1 MSLAELSESEDESD
15 PLDEEEEEPELEP
28 ELLELLLPLLLAL
41 GRGLG
46 GMVGSEPMPQLWIF
60 LISSKRKNVS
70 LRAAVLQG
78 FASFLAKSLSAC
90 RAAVVV
96 GAGRT
101 TGRFG
106 LVCLEESCSPRMRTN
121 CLTVAFTLGRP
132 AGRAK
137 SDNTQNSLSVALV
150 LYGT

>member
-1 MSLAELSESEDESD
+1 MFCLNTFFLSLAELSESEDESD

-78 FASFLAKSLSAC
+78 FASFYGKISVRLQSSGGSGGWSHHWQVWLGVFRRELQPTHAHKLSHC
-90 RAAVVV
+90 RLH
-96 GAGRT
+96 
-101 TGRFG
+101 FG
-106 LVCLEESCSPRMRTN
+106 PSC
-121 CLTVAFTLGRP
+121 RP
-132 AGRAK
+132 CKIG
-137 SDNTQNSLSVALV
+137 
-150 LYGT
+150 